1 MRILDCPALS
11 LVVLA
16 CLLFLVARTALAAPK
31 PAPILPVRADG
42 TSGPVMAIVEVPRP
56 WYVPDALIVRKMR
69 ATLPQYRALPG
80 LRFKAYSFA
89 RPCGDFGGVYLWRDR
104 AAAEAWFTPAWFERV
119 RRERGVEGR
128 LRLFA
133 LSESPSFASG
143 MADWGAF
150 PQAVFVVMAGTGDA
164 AAAIPTRAGFPGLR
178 TEGALALYPIR
189 TADGPGAAILWR
201 DATAARAWLDRNGL
215 GKGSAARVAWFDT
228 PLLTTAGEQGV
239 APVIDAVAT
248 PGG

>member
-1 MRILDCPALS
+1 MRILECSALS

-16 CLLFLVARTALAAPK
+16 CLLFLGTRTALAAPK
-31 PAPILPVRADG
+31 SAPILPAPADG
-42 TSGPVMAIVEVPRP
+42 ATGPVMAVVEVPRP
-56 WYVPDALIVRKMR
+56 WYVPDALILRKMR

-89 RPCGDFGGVYLWRDR
+89 RPGGDFGGVYLWRDR

-128 LRLFA
+128 VRLFA
-133 LSESPSFASG
+133 LSAPARFAPDV
-143 MADWGAF
+143 ADWGTF
-150 PQAVFVVMAGTGDA
+150 DHAVVVVIAGGDA
-164 AAAIPTRAGFPGLR
+164 AAVPAPETFEPLRAA
-178 TEGALALYPIR
+178 GALALYPIR
-189 TADGPGAAILWR
+189 TADGPGAAVLWR
-201 DATAARAWLDRNGL
+201 DAAAARAWLARSGF

-239 APVIDAVAT
+239 APVIDAVAAT

>member
-1 MRILDCPALS
+1 MRILDCTAFP

-16 CLLFLVARTALAAPK
+16 CLLFFGARTAFAAPK
-31 PAPILPVRADG
+31 PAPILPAPADG
-42 TSGPVMAIVEVPRP
+42 ASGPVMAIVEVPRP

-89 RPCGDFGGVYLWRDR
+89 RPGGDFGGVYLWRDR

-128 LRLFA
+128 VRLFA
-133 LSESPSFASG
+133 LSESPSFASDVS
-143 MADWGAF
+143 DWGAF
-150 PQAVFVVMAGTGDA
+150 PHAVVVVVAGTGDA
-164 AAAIPTRAGFPGLR
+164 ARSIPGRAGFPSLR

-189 TADGPGAAILWR
+189 TADGPGAAVLWR
-201 DATAARAWLDRNGL
+201 DAARARAWLARNGF

-228 PLLTTAGEQGV
+228 PLMTTAGEQGA

>member
-1 MRILDCPALS
+1 MRILDCTAFP

-16 CLLFLVARTALAAPK
+16 CLLFLGARTAFAAPK
-31 PAPILPVRADG
+31 PAPILPAPADG
-42 TSGPVMAIVEVPRP
+42 ASGPVMAIVEVPRP

-89 RPCGDFGGVYLWRDR
+89 RPGGDFGGVYLWRDR
-104 AAAEAWFTPAWFERV
+104 AAAETWFSPAWFERV

-128 LRLFA
+128 VRLFA
-133 LSESPSFASG
+133 LSDSPSFASG
-143 MADWGAF
+143 VTDWSAF
-150 PQAVFVVMAGTGDA
+150 PS
-164 AAAIPTRAGFPGLR
+164 LR

-201 DATAARAWLDRNGL
+201 DAARARAWLARNGF

-228 PLLTTAGEQGV
+228 PLMTTAGEQGV

>member
-16 CLLFLVARTALAAPK
+16 CLLFLGARTAFAAAR
-31 PAPILPVRADG
+31 PAPIRPAEGG
-42 TSGPVMAIVEVPRP
+42 TGPVMAIVEVPRP
-56 WYVPDALIVRKMR
+56 WYVPDALIVRRMR
-69 ATLPQYRALPG
+69 ATLPHYRALPG

-89 RPCGDFGGVYLWRDR
+89 RPGGDFGGVYLWRDR

-128 LRLFA
+128 VRLFA

-143 MADWGAF
+143 VADWGAF
-150 PQAVFVVMAGTGDA
+150 PHAVCVVMAGTGDA
-164 AAAIPTRAGFPGLR
+164 IRHLPTRAAFPSLR
-178 TEGALALYPIR
+178 MEGALALYPIR
-189 TADGPGAAILWR
+189 TADGPGAAVLWR
-201 DATAARAWLDRNGL
+201 DATAARAWLARSGL
-215 GKGSAARVAWFDT
+215 DKDGARLAWFDT
-228 PLLTTAGEQGV
+228 PLMTTVGEQGV